1 MIKILSTIIR
11 NEELASITQLVVRAE
26 TPLNPSEDL
35 EKVSTAVSNV
45 IDDCI
50 IDSKHGKV
58 IGRSIGSEA
67 LNTIYKH
74 VRSKAALGVL
84 RKALLANRMG
94 DATWFLLNK
103 QAATAGTVALVEN
116 KKESPLGAIKVTI
129 ESDEL
134 DRVIEWLAPKVHK
147 FESDRFR
154 NVFFI

>member
-1 MIKILSTIIR
+1 MKNLPSVIQI
-11 NEELASITQLVVRAE
+11 VVRAE

-45 IDDCI
+45 LDDCI

-103 QAATAGTVALVEN
+103 QAAAAGTVALVEN
-116 KKESPLGAIKVTI
+116 KEESPLGAIKITV
-129 ESDEL
+129 ESEEL
-134 DRVIEWLAPKVHK
+134 DKVIEWLAPKVRK
-147 FESDRFR
+147 FELDRYR
-154 NVFFI
+154 NVTFILI